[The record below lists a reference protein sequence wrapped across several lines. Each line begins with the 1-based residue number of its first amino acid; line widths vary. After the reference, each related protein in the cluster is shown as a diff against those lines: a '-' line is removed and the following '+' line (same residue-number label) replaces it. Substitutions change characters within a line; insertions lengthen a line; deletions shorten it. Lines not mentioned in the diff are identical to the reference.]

1 LQRVAW
7 RIVRLEPQAGESQCA
22 PNGTSFSVA
31 TPEVIA
37 TAQVDKIVDS
47 QAIFLI
53 VNVQPRS
60 AAAWR
65 SNVHPA
71 EKQSLSCD
79 LRLGTSP
86 NMVRFTDLFRTK
98 SGHAAAR
105 APGVSRDGSN
115 QCCRCN
121 RACEI
126 GRLIRRRL
134 GNNRQCKGG
143 QRRPFLED
151 RFAQTKNADGKGT
164 IASALVRLGD
174 KDGLYWKYLTDS
186 AASAID
192 ADSPD
197 ILSVLSQDKSHPPP
211 EMVAW
216 AKAHNTSLGEATED
230 LLFDLPG
237 RLISLAATGDPRAIP
252 LFRRALLARNPL
264 IQVAGAEG
272 LAQIKDVAS
281 VPLIIA
287 ACKRGTADHAKALA
301 MFSLIY
307 FDDPD
312 AQQAVDQYYSKKIA
326 DEMRKEIAAQK
337 GPFN

>member
-1 LQRVAW
+1 MFTPPRSYLYRAICCLVLLPTWCASLTCFAQ
-7 RIVRLEPQAGESQCA
+7 SQ
-22 PNGTSFSVA
+22 A
-31 TPEVIA
+31 TPPPAPLVSPATDPTNVADAIA
-37 TAQVDKIVDS
+37 HVKSGDLFAVD
-47 QAIFLI
+47 LETI
-53 VNVQPRS
+53 VNAKAVDAVP
-60 AAAWR
+60 
-65 SNVHPA
+65 V
-71 EKQSLSCD
+71 
-79 LRLGTSP
+79 
-86 NMVRFTDLFRTK
+86 
-98 SGHAAAR
+98 
-105 APGVSRDGSN
+105 
-115 QCCRCN
+115 
-121 RACEI
+121 
-126 GRLIRRRL
+126 
-134 GNNRQCKGG
+134 
-143 QRRPFLED
+143 LED
-151 RFAQTKNADGKGT
+151 RFAQTKNADDKGT

-197 ILSVLSQDKSHPPP
+197 ILSALSQDKSHPPP

-216 AKAHNTSLGEATED
+216 AKAHNMSLGEATED
-230 LLFDLPG
+230 LVFELPG

-252 LFRRALLARNPL
+252 LFRRALFARNPL

-272 LAQIKDVAS
+272 LAQIKDIAS

-301 MFSLIY
+301 MYSLIY

>member
-1 LQRVAW
+1 MFTPPRSNLCRAICGLVLLPTWCASLTCFAQ
-7 RIVRLEPQAGESQCA
+7 SQ
-22 PNGTSFSVA
+22 A
-31 TPEVIA
+31 TPPPAPLVSPATDPTNVADAIA
-37 TAQVDKIVDS
+37 HVKSGDLFAVD
-47 QAIFLI
+47 LETI
-53 VNVQPRS
+53 VNAKAVNAVP
-60 AAAWR
+60 
-65 SNVHPA
+65 V
-71 EKQSLSCD
+71 
-79 LRLGTSP
+79 
-86 NMVRFTDLFRTK
+86 
-98 SGHAAAR
+98 
-105 APGVSRDGSN
+105 
-115 QCCRCN
+115 
-121 RACEI
+121 
-126 GRLIRRRL
+126 
-134 GNNRQCKGG
+134 
-143 QRRPFLED
+143 LED